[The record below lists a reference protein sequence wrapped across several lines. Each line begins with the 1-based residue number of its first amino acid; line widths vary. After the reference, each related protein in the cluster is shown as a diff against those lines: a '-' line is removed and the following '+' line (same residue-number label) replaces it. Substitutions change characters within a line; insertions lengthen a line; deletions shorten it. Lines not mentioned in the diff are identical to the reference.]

1 MIRKLAALTASASLV
16 ALSALAQD
24 LAIQNATLFD
34 GETVREGATL
44 VIRDGRVVAWNTGDS
59 LPSGVEVIDAEGA
72 WVTPGIFAAY
82 SQAGIVEVGA
92 EDSTNDTTAPASSFG
107 ASLDMADAFNPAST
121 VIDVTRIEGV
131 TRMAVAPSLGSSLF
145 GGQGFIAT
153 TTGEPG
159 SIVQERAFSFI
170 NLGEGGAGVSG
181 GSRPAA
187 WATLRAALG
196 DARAFPARYIASQEG
211 DVLRRL
217 DAQAFARVARGD
229 QLLMIAVSRE
239 SDIREIIALKEDN
252 PELRVA
258 LLGAQE
264 GWMAAEALA
273 DAGIPVII
281 DPYDNL
287 PGSFSTLGSTQENA
301 SRLIAAGVETAFA
314 YFDDSSHQP
323 RLVLQSAGNA
333 VGSGVDHTA
342 ALRAVTSVPA
352 RIFGVRDAGRLSA
365 GGAGDVVIWD
375 GDPLEVMSA
384 PVRVFIN
391 GEEQSLESRQ
401 TKLRD
406 RYLDIDESEKP
417 TAYKR

>member
-1 MIRKLAALTASASLV
+1 MIRKLAALTASTSLL
-16 ALSALAQD
+16 ALSAMAQD
-24 LAIQNATLFD
+24 IAIQNATLFD
-34 GETVREGATL
+34 GDAVREGATL
-44 VIRDGRVVAWNTGDS
+44 VIRDGRVVSWSTEDA
-59 LPSGVEVIDAEGA
+59 LPSGVEVIDAENA

-92 EDSTNDTTAPASSFG
+92 EDSTNDTSAPMSGFG
-107 ASLDMADAFNPAST
+107 ASLDMSDAFNPAST
-121 VIDVTRIEGV
+121 VIEVTRIEGV
-131 TRMAVAPSLGSSLF
+131 TRMAVAPSLGASMF
-145 GGQGFIAT
+145 GGQGFIAS

-159 SIVQERAFSFI
+159 SIAEERAFSLI
-170 NLGEGGAGVSG
+170 NLGEGGAGISG

-196 DARAFPARYIASQEG
+196 DARAYPARYIASQEG
-211 DVLRRL
+211 DVLDRL

-229 QLLMIAVSRE
+229 QLLMVAVSRA
-239 SDIREIIALKEDN
+239 SDIREVIELKEDN
-252 PELRVA
+252 PQLKLV

-264 GWMAAEALA
+264 GWLTADELAAAN
-273 DAGIPVII
+273 IPVII

-287 PGSFSTLGSTQENA
+287 PGSFSTLGATQENA
-301 SRLIAAGVETAFA
+301 KRLIDAGVETAFA

-333 VGSGVDHTA
+333 VGSGVDHTQ
-342 ALRAVTSVPA
+342 ALRAITSVPA
-352 RIFGVRDAGRLSA
+352 RIFGVDDAGRLSP
-365 GGAGDVVIWD
+365 GGAGDFVIWD

-391 GEEQSLESRQ
+391 GKEQSMESRQ